1 MGWGGERGAEFAGD
15 EEVEGAEAAGEFVGG
30 DAALAMEPAEK
41 VRSGA
46 ASLQGIALDTA
57 GDEIAIGIVLGLDT
71 RDDVVEGTHGR
82 VEAAPAI
89 KTEAAFAAM
98 DGFAKGAV
106 LQEIQLIEVAGAS
119 GA

>member
-1 MGWGGERGAEFAGD
+1 MGWGGERGAEFASD
-15 EEVEGAEAAGEFVGG
+15 EEVEGAEAAGEFGG
-30 DAALAMEPAEK
+30 VDAAFAMEPAEK

-71 RDDVVEGTHGR
+71 RDDMVKATHGR

-98 DGFAKGAV
+98 DGFAKSAV